1 MGRRKGA
8 ASGDDADTLT
18 RFVQRVDRVTSHS
31 ALQRPQAFSP
41 SWSFSWERG
50 ADAEFTREG
59 LSDEEFEGVLTRL
72 RPLITADDAL
82 AVRKVWNILETA
94 LDGDEYRQAARGL
107 RQALRA
113 AMRSSGFGYVVDDE
127 NVPPELLLDLV
138 MNGQVF
144 HDDIDKA
151 ERLQRLVGPVPSI
164 VQHNVEVLVLRTVLI
179 VEDTAELIRR
189 ANAAGAL
196 PWRLAV

>member
-1 MGRRKGA
+1 
-8 ASGDDADTLT
+8 
-18 RFVQRVDRVTSHS
+18 
-31 ALQRPQAFSP
+31 
-41 SWSFSWERG
+41 
-50 ADAEFTREG
+50 
-59 LSDEEFEGVLTRL
+59 
-72 RPLITADDAL
+72 
-82 AVRKVWNILETA
+82 
-94 LDGDEYRQAARGL
+94 
-107 RQALRA
+107 
-113 AMRSSGFGYVVDDE
+113 MRSSGFGYVVDDE